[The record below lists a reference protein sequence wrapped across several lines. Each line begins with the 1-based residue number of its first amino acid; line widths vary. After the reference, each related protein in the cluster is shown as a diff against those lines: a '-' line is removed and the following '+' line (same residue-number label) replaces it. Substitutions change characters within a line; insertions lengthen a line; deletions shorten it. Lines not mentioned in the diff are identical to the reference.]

1 MDMAERTPVRHLSP
15 GHRRAI
21 VVGLFMLLAVV
32 PACSSSSTPSTNAT
46 STSTS
51 ATTSTTTAVTL
62 PQASS
67 ASVAACES
75 DARTLEAALDAY
87 MAEKGSY
94 PSPPSPWSATAY
106 VANFGPLTS
115 AAGGEGPYLS
125 TPPPT
130 TLYVNE
136 YDSSGHVSIAP
147 PGAYGAAYDPGQSAG
162 AGAGASASASASAC
176 LAAVR

>member
-21 VVGLFMLLAVV
+21 VVGLLVLLAVV
-32 PACSSSSTPSTNAT
+32 PACSSASTPTAAST

-51 ATTSTTTAVTL
+51 TTTEVTL

-94 PSPPSPWSATAY
+94 PSPPSPWSATTY
-106 VANFGPLTS
+106 VANFGPLIS

-125 TPPPT
+125 MPPPT
-130 TLYVNE
+130 TLYVIE
-136 YDSSGHVSIAP
+136 YDSSGHVWIAP
-147 PGAYGAAYDPGQSAG
+147 PGAYGAAYDPAQSVG
-162 AGAGASASASASAC
+162 TSASVC

>member
-1 MDMAERTPVRHLSP
+1 MDMAEHTPVRPLSP
-15 GHRRAI
+15 GHRQA
-21 VVGLFMLLAVV
+21 VVLGLLVLLAVV
-32 PACSSSSTPSTNAT
+32 PACSSASTPTAAST

-51 ATTSTTTAVTL
+51 TSSTTSTTTAVTV
-62 PQASS
+62 PQGSS

-94 PSPPSPWSATAY
+94 PSPPSPWSASTY

-130 TLYVNE
+130 TLYVIE
-136 YDSSGHVSIAP
+136 YDSSGHVWIAP
-147 PGAYGAAYDPGQSAG
+147 PGAYGTAYDPAEP
-162 AGAGASASASASAC
+162 SASASASVC